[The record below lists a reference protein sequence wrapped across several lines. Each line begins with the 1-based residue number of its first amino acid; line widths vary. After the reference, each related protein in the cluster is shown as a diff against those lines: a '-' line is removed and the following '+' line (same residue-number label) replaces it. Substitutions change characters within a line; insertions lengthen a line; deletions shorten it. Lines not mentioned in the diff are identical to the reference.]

1 MRTIWPSSSELTKAM
16 LEVLV
21 KLGGSAT
28 VDQIDKGVIDL
39 FDLSDDLKSKMRSEN
54 RSEIQY
60 RLAWIR
66 TKSKQKGLVTR
77 ESPKFWRITD
87 MGRELV

>member
-1 MRTIWPSSSELTKAM
+1 MQTIWPSSSELTKAM

>member
-21 KLGGSAT
+21 ELGGSAT

>member
-1 MRTIWPSSSELTKAM
+1 MRTVWPSSSELTKAM

-28 VDQIDKGVIDL
+28 VGQIDKGVIDL
-39 FDLSDDLKSKMRSEN
+39 FDLSDDLKSKMRSAN

-60 RLAWIR
+60 RLAWTR

-77 ESPKFWRITD
+77 ESPKLWRITD
-87 MGRELV
+87 MGRELA